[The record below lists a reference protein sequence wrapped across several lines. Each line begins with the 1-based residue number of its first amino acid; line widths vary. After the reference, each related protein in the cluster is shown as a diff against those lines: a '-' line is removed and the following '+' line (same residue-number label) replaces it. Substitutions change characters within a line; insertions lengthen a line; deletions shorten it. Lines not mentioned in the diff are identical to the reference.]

1 MISTNITGFKR
12 GSKMKCQVPGC
23 KNNHV
28 KVDEGSGIYSGVYLE
43 WKLCHCSCHS
53 RREIQ
58 KAKEERVKRLLEKNN
73 IVNPF
78 AGVLSELGKA
88 AG

>member
-1 MISTNITGFKR
+1 
-12 GSKMKCQVPGC
+12 MKCQVPGC
-23 KNNHV
+23 KCNHV

-43 WKLCHCSCHS
+43 WEIYYCAHHS
-53 RREIQ
+53 KKEVQ
-58 KAKEERVKRLLEKNN
+58 KAKDDQIKRLVEKNC

-78 AGVLSELGKA
+78 VGANCELGKV